1 MFDTNSR
8 YAVLED
14 AVYISPDGRQVK
26 YKRRRFLPQG
36 EKIPERLKVRIEIGD
51 RLDSIAARTLGDP
64 ELFWHI
70 CDANNC
76 LNPFDLTADSE
87 IGGTLRVPI
96 PQFQEEQ

>member
-14 AVYISPDGRQVK
+14 AIYTYPDGRQVT
-26 YKRRRFLPQG
+26 YKCRRFLPQG
-36 EKIPERLKVRIEIGD
+36 EKIPEMNKVRIGIGD
-51 RLDSIAARTLGDP
+51 RLDTIAARTLGDP

-76 LNPFDLTADSE
+76 LNPFDLTADTE

-96 PQFQEEQ
+96 PQFQEER